1 LQPIRSGNIKEQI
14 MRLGIDGQKLPEARK
29 RGPLKSL
36 EHVKE
41 LGLGGIFFSTVLD
54 MSETLDKVELADIRT
69 KADELGLYLE
79 SVVGKINPYCSAE
92 APEFRAIG
100 DGDIILGFTRMIE
113 ASAAIGCRELWVSP
127 GNFKSEYRGK
137 LANDRFRT
145 DVTWE
150 EQLQAIEKVLLK
162 LAPVARAHGVHLNME
177 THDEITSFEILRLI
191 ENVGEDC
198 MGVVF
203 DTANGLQRAEHPVF
217 AAKRVAP
224 YVRQT
229 HIKDAYVGHATG
241 GLDFQT
247 RPVGRGIVDF
257 ATIIPILAKA
267 NPKMNLSLEVAA
279 SVEDK
284 PRKANPRQCIQL
296 DDPIWRAGHPD
307 LNAEELD
314 AYLALVDAFETRVSS
329 GEIPDWETYEA
340 SQYGYPT
347 YEKQTYGFS
356 QAIEFIKN
364 SARHIETI
372 CADNGIDLSQP
383 LTKQRAA

>member
-1 LQPIRSGNIKEQI
+1 MK
-14 MRLGIDGQKLPEARK
+14 LGIDGQKLPEARK

-54 MSETLDKVELADIRT
+54 MSETLDQGELADIRA

-79 SVVGKINPYCSAE
+79 AGVGKINPYCSAE

-100 DGDIILGFTRMIE
+100 GGDVILGFTRMIE

-127 GNFKSEYRGK
+127 GNFKSEYRGR

-145 DVTWE
+145 DVTWD
-150 EQLQAIEKVLLK
+150 EQLVGIEKVLLK
-162 LAPVARAHGVHLNME
+162 LAPVARATGVHLNME

-191 ENVGEDC
+191 EKVGEDC

-229 HIKDAYVGHATG
+229 HIKDAYVGRATG

-267 NPKMNLSLEVAA
+267 NPDLNLSLEVAA

-284 PRKANPRQCIQL
+284 PRKANPRQCIEI

-307 LNAEELD
+307 LTAEEHE
-314 AYLALVDAFETRVSS
+314 AYLGLVDAFEKRVAS
-329 GEIPDWETYEA
+329 GEVPDWEIYEA
-340 SQYGYPT
+340 SQYGYPS
-347 YEKQTYGFS
+347 YEHQSYGFNE
-356 QAIEFIKN
+356 ALTFIKA
-364 SARHIETI
+364 SARHIEDI
-372 CADNGIDLSQP
+372 CKQNGISLTIPS
-383 LTKQRAA
+383 TKQRAA